1 MPTHLHVRYAET
13 DAMGVAHHS
22 AYVVWLE
29 AARVNWLKE
38 HGLSYRDLEAE
49 GINLAVSGITL
60 DYRASARFDDKIV
73 VDTRLTELRS
83 RRLRFD
89 YTLTRSDGTLLAKGF
104 TLHTPTNRAGK
115 VTRVPPE
122 WLEALQKLLKD

>member
-1 MPTHLHVRYAET
+1 
-13 DAMGVAHHS
+13 MGVAHHS
-22 AYVVWLE
+22 AFVVWLE

-60 DYRASARFDDKIV
+60 DYRASARFDDEV
-73 VDTRLTELRS
+73 TVNTRLTELRS

-89 YTLTRSDGTLLAKGF
+89 YKLTRSDGTLLAKGF
-104 TLHTPTNRAGK
+104 TLHTPTNRQGR
-115 VTRVPPE
+115 VTRVPE
-122 WLEALQKLLKD
+122 TWLEALRGLLKG

>member
-1 MPTHLHVRYAET
+1 MSFHLHVRYAET

-29 AARVNWLKE
+29 AARVDWFKE
-38 HGLSYRDLEAE
+38 RGLNYRDLEAG
-49 GINLAVSGITL
+49 GINLAVSGINL
-60 DYRASARFDDKIV
+60 DYRTSAKFDDEV
-73 VDTRLTELRS
+73 VIDTRLTEAKS

-89 YTLTRSDGTLLAKGF
+89 YVLTRPDGTLLAKGF
-104 TLHTPTNRAGK
+104 TLHTPMSRAGK

-122 WLEALQKLLKD
+122 WLDALQKYI